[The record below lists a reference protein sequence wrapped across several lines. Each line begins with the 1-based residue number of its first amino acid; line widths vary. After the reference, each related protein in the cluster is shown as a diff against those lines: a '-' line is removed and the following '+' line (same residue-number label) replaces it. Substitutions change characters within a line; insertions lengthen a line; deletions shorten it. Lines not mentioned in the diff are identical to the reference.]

1 MFSMPILFSL
11 FFYASQFN
19 PNYLYSLLLL
29 GSFYPELT
37 YLSLAQLCYSWER
50 SLAARSSIAT
60 DCGVDSMCLGEFLFL
75 PSLLYMAMDAW
86 LPPHPQMLC
95 CFYPLSFICQEARN
109 PISYV
114 FFLVLLMDAM

>member
-1 MFSMPILFSL
+1 MFISCAVVLF
-11 FFYASQFN
+11 
-19 PNYLYSLLLL
+19 L
-29 GSFYPELT
+29 GAVAGFCLIIRAMDS
-37 YLSLAQLCYSWER
+37 
-50 SLAARSSIAT
+50 
-60 DCGVDSMCLGEFLFL
+60 GVDSMCLGEFLFL